1 MVCSP
6 LADVTRYVPR
16 SFQRTWVI
24 NMRWIERSSLPK
36 ITSMYQK
43 GERQTARR
51 PQNTNSA
58 LSSLHHNITATE
70 MFKISPKDFS
80 LVGGGPFGVFVFGA
94 VVSPHAI
101 SGSGLGLR
109 IFSLLGQTNLDGKR
123 MKLENSFKHIYQ
135 RCFSATEL
143 RGRCIEL
150 QRLARSCFFLFL
162 LI

>member
-1 MVCSP
+1 
-6 LADVTRYVPR
+6 
-16 SFQRTWVI
+16 
-24 NMRWIERSSLPK
+24 
-36 ITSMYQK
+36 
-43 GERQTARR
+43 
-51 PQNTNSA
+51 
-58 LSSLHHNITATE
+58 

-94 VVSPHAI
+94 VVSPPCN
-101 SGSGLGLR
+101 LR
-109 IFSLLGQTNLDGKR
+109 FRVRVAHFQPARSDLDGKR

-135 RCFSATEL
+135 RCFPATEL

>member
-1 MVCSP
+1 
-6 LADVTRYVPR
+6 
-16 SFQRTWVI
+16 
-24 NMRWIERSSLPK
+24 
-36 ITSMYQK
+36 MYQK

-123 MKLENSFKHIYQ
+123 MKLENPFKHIYQ
-135 RCFSATEL
+135 RCFSAEGKVHRASTTCQE
-143 RGRCIEL
+143 
-150 QRLARSCFFLFL
+150 LFL
-162 LI
+162 SVSSHLGYIFISIKDV